1 MPLLRLT
8 STGEARTAAIGARL
22 AQCLAPGDVIALS
35 GPLGA
40 GKSVLA
46 RAVIRALAQD
56 PALEVP
62 SPSFTLVQLYDAQD
76 GTPVWHVDL
85 YRLASPDELVEIGLE
100 DAFGSAITLV
110 EWPERAAGALPESR
124 LELRLDLG
132 GEGERSLTF
141 EGPADW
147 APRLRPLKEAGS

>member
-1 MPLLRLT
+1 MTLLRLK
-8 STGEARTAAIGARL
+8 SSSEAQTAAIGARL
-22 AQCLAPGDVIALS
+22 AQCLAAGDVIALS

-46 RAVIRALAQD
+46 RAAIRALVQD
-56 PALEVP
+56 PEIEAP
-62 SPSFTLVQLYDAQD
+62 SPSFTLVQLYEARD

-85 YRLASPDELVEIGLE
+85 YRLSSPEELVELGLE
-100 DAFGSAITLV
+100 EAFDSAIALI
-110 EWPERAAGALPESR
+110 EWPERAAGALPETR

-141 EGPADW
+141 EGPQDW
-147 APRLRPLKEAGS
+147 APRLHPLAEMRQ